1 MLKVIFDNLLAE
13 LMPPTTFY
21 IWAQS
26 GKLTSQKNA
35 EIRPRFFTFNS
46 SATLFLDILTHP
58 HTIQLTKFGMV
69 CDNIIILMELVCK
82 RLNSLD
88 YNPDLSTFHHSSSLG
103 LGLFAETL
111 WIEREWSLHLA
122 CGEKTVPPYIWY
134 NLWMLLRLCQGFP
147 AYKSL
152 DQTQHGIK
160 LTTVQ
165 IEYSTCVW
173 GRDTASW

>member
-1 MLKVIFDNLLAE
+1 
-13 LMPPTTFY
+13 MPSTTLY

-26 GKLTSQKNA
+26 GELLSQKNA
-35 EIRPRFFTFNS
+35 QIRPRFFSFNW
-46 SATLFLDILTHP
+46 SATLFPDNLTHP
-58 HTIQLTKFGMV
+58 HTIEFTKFGIA
-69 CDNIIILMELVCK
+69 CDNIIIPMEAGCE

-88 YNPDLSTFHHSSSLG
+88 CNPEPSTLHHSSSLG
-103 LGLFAETL
+103 LGIVYRNTL
-111 WIEREWSLHLA
+111 DRREWSLHLA
-122 CGEKTVPPYIWY
+122 CGGGKKTPPYIWY
-134 NLWMLLRLCQGFP
+134 NLWMLLRLCPGLT

-173 GRDTASW
+173 GRDTAS